1 MTLSLLLQM
10 LRGGTEIS
18 GKVFYTR
25 KERNIL
31 YTVIARKEVALLRQL
46 VQQIDPDAFMGLEE
60 IQGNMD
66 SYVQM
71 LKNSEKADGQNRIY
85 VAGAK
90 EYEAE
95 EKNKTT
101 VTLQDKVFNTLND
114 IVKEFGMKLGKL

>member
-46 VQQIDPDAFMGLEE
+46 VQQIDPDAFVRLEV

>member
-1 MTLSLLLQM
+1 M

-60 IQGNMD
+60 IQGSMD

-71 LKNSEKADGQNRIY
+71 LKNSEETDGQNRIY